1 VTRTVTRCPARSPP
15 DGVTVTVGWV
25 HEKPGTADLE
35 QAPGFVPAA
44 VLAVAAL
51 AAVVV
56 FALVPAAGTDDRP
69 PHEATSRDRMT
80 AAKTALRQSM

>member
-1 VTRTVTRCPARSPP
+1 
-15 DGVTVTVGWV
+15 V

-56 FALVPAAGTDDRP
+56 FAPVPAAGTGDRP
-69 PHEATSRDRMT
+69 PHEATSTDRMT